1 MVKPESRS
9 LSYGMGAVIIIA
21 LSLGASMI
29 AYGSGFLIFSL
40 FHLIAWILG
49 PLGVFTMAY
58 PLAGKKEKLYFLSWG
73 SIMTAVAA
81 SSILYQIVN
90 VVVVFGVLIIVIAI
104 IALVAYMR
112 RQR

>member
-1 MVKPESRS
+1 MLKPESRS
-9 LSYGMGAVIIIA
+9 LSYGAGAVITIA

-49 PLGVFTMAY
+49 PLGIFTMVYA
-58 PLAGKKEKLYFLSWG
+58 LAGKREKLYFLSWG
-73 SIMTAVAA
+73 SIMIAVAA
-81 SSILYQIVN
+81 ASILYQIVN
-90 VVVVFGVLIIVIAI
+90 ILIVFGVLIIVIAI
-104 IALVAYMR
+104 IALLAYVR